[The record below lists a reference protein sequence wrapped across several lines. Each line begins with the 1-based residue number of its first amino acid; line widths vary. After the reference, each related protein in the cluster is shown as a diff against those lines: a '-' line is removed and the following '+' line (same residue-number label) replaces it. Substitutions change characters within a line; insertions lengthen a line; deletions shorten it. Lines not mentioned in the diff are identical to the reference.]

1 MAANDSNS
9 GFVAKLTQLF
19 AVYVIYV
26 FVSGWTFL
34 DYYFREFGVDPRWL
48 DFPVQETLVKG
59 FTVLFTHGQW
69 LWPMYA
75 LMLTLPML
83 VDGIPQL
90 RRHVSARIVVSS
102 FLFATL
108 VGVYFASRSAA
119 TVEARID
126 KSPQTRLPVIVFA
139 RKPPCPS
146 PMVGSP
152 PTCEYVGT
160 VLAVRNGLL
169 YLHHV
174 TTREQ
179 QSGPSLAVSVFRAED
194 LTDIQMIEH

>member
-1 MAANDSNS
+1 MATSESDR
-9 GFVAKLTQLF
+9 GFIAKLTQLF

-59 FTVLFTHGQW
+59 FTVLFTNGLW
-69 LWPMYA
+69 LWPIYA
-75 LMLTLPML
+75 TMLIVPLL

-90 RRHVSARIVVSS
+90 RRRVSARIIASC
-102 FLFATL
+102 FLFVTL

-119 TVEARID
+119 TAEARID
-126 KSPQTRLPVIVFA
+126 KSPQTRLPVIIFA

-146 PMVGSP
+146 PSAGTQ
-152 PTCEYVGT
+152 PTCEYIGT
-160 VLAVRNGLL
+160 TLAVRNGLL

-174 TTREQ
+174 TTRDKQ
-179 QSGPSLAVSVFRAED
+179 DGPSLAVSVFRVED
-194 LTDIQMIEH
+194 LADIQMIEH